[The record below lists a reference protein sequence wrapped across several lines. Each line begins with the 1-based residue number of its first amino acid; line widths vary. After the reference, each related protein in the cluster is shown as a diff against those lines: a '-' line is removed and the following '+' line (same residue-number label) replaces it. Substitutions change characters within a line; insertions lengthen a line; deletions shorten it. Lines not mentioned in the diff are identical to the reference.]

1 MLYEAYG
8 LSIDSEIEL
17 PLLNLS
23 SSSSSDVVISVDNNL
38 EFPCEYKGSNFFTK
52 TTLDSV
58 FYFKK
63 NIGLFFIKK
72 DSIKIKPDCKGFDC
86 DFSRVMLG
94 LPFGY
99 LLMLNSK
106 LTLHASAVK
115 KNGKAVIF
123 MGKSGMGKSTMA
135 YDLLMKDFKL
145 ITEDICAINNNEIL
159 HSYSLLKLSNSS
171 YLSEMNLFEG
181 YQYNFPTD
189 SLGRQGFKVK
199 DKFLSKKNNACSL
212 AYILLDAKIE
222 SVAIKRVRLNESI
235 KYILNNTFK
244 THPIANDLLLKKNL
258 KRVIDF
264 SSKVEVYAVLCSK
277 NNFHN
282 RNISIYKHLSE
293 RI

>member
-8 LSIDSEIEL
+8 LSIDSEIEV
-17 PLLNLS
+17 PLLNKSKFL
-23 SSSSSDVVISVDNNL
+23 SSDVVISVDNNL
-38 EFPCEYKGSNFFTK
+38 ELPSEYEGSDFFTK

-72 DSIKIKPDCKGFDC
+72 DSIEIKPDCKEFDS
-86 DFSRVMLG
+86 DFLRVMLG

-115 KNGKAVIF
+115 KNEKAVIF

-171 YLSEMNLFEG
+171 YISDMNLFEG
-181 YQYNFPTD
+181 HKYNFPTD

-199 DKFLSKKNNACSL
+199 KKFLSKKIIL
-212 AYILLDAKIE
+212 A
-222 SVAIKRVRLNESI
+222 
-235 KYILNNTFK
+235 
-244 THPIANDLLLKKNL
+244 H
-258 KRVIDF
+258 
-264 SSKVEVYAVLCSK
+264 
-277 NNFHN
+277 
-282 RNISIYKHLSE
+282 
-293 RI
+293 